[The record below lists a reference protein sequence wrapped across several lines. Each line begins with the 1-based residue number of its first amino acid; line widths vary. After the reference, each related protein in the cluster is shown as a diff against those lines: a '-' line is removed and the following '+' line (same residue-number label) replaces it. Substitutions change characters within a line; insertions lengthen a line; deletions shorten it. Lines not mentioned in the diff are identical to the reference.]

1 MNEDPMPII
10 MKRLGSCLLML
21 ALLAAGCSQ
30 PASDPEDAEPDSTE
44 AAEPADS
51 SSGVDDDETDGPAA
65 LAPVGPETPGVTDDT
80 ITVSFIIT
88 DTSAVAAAFGW
99 EVPTEGDREA
109 QVAALVDDINAR
121 GGIAG
126 RTIDAKVHVFNAM
139 TDGPVAEEALCN
151 AITQDDRAFAVV
163 MTGQFQE
170 NARPCYANAK
180 TLMLDATLYPV
191 DDAGFDELAPY
202 LWSPF
207 LPSYD
212 NLTAGMA
219 SSLTDS
225 GWFASGT
232 VGVISIDSDLSQRAY
247 EQEFAPV
254 LDAAGVEVASFNTI
268 DPTDGRAFEN
278 DLLQAIV
285 NFKEA
290 NVDRVVAI
298 GGSRLISWFI
308 NTAITQNFE
317 PQYAVSS
324 YDSPDFNIFNYGPQM
339 VGATGISVLPGAD
352 VADDQWPFP
361 ANDAEAACI
370 DVFSDAGLAIDDRAM
385 VRTGLMF
392 CDALRLLVAA
402 GDGAAEVSA
411 AGFGDAMWALGAG
424 FEAASVYSVQFVPGQ
439 YAGGG
444 SFMPFAFDAGCE
456 CMVVGGSPIDF
467 DG

>member
-1 MNEDPMPII
+1 MPII

-30 PASDPEDAEPDSTE
+30 PASDSEDAEPDSTE

-51 SSGVDDDETDGPAA
+51 SSGVDDDETDGPPA
-65 LAPVGPETPGVTDDT
+65 LAPAGPETPGVTDDT

-191 DDAGFDELAPY
+191 DNAGFDELAPY

-370 DVFSDAGLAIDDRAM
+370 NVFSDAGLAIDDRAM

-392 CDALRLLVAA
+392 CDAVQLLAAA

>member
-1 MNEDPMPII
+1 MSTI
-10 MKRLGSCLLML
+10 MKRRGSCLLML
-21 ALLAAGCSQ
+21 ALLAVGCSQ
-30 PASDPEDAEPDSTE
+30 PVSDSEDGAPDSTE

-51 SSGVDDDETDGPAA
+51 SSGVDDDEIDGPAVM
-65 LAPVGPETPGVTDDT
+65 APAGPETPGVTDDT

-109 QVAALVDDINAR
+109 QVAALVDDINTR

-151 AITQDDRAFAVV
+151 AITQDDQAFAVV

-191 DDAGFDELAPY
+191 DEAGFEELAPY

-219 SSLTDS
+219 SSLIDS

-232 VGVISIDSDLSQRAY
+232 VGVISIDSGLSQRVY

-254 LDAAGVEVASFNTI
+254 LDAAGVEVASFNSI

-361 ANDAEAACI
+361 ANDAEAACL
-370 DVFSDAGLAIDDRAM
+370 DVFSDAGLATDDRAM

-392 CDALRLLVAA
+392 CDAVQLLAAA

-411 AGFGDAMWALGAG
+411 EGFGDAMWALGAG

>member
-1 MNEDPMPII
+1 MSDSED
-10 MKRLGSCLLML
+10 G
-21 ALLAAGCSQ
+21 A
-30 PASDPEDAEPDSTE
+30 PDSTE

-51 SSGVDDDETDGPAA
+51 SSGVDDDEIDGPAVM
-65 LAPVGPETPGVTDDT
+65 APAGPETPGVTDDT

-109 QVAALVDDINAR
+109 QVAALVDDINTR

-151 AITQDDRAFAVV
+151 AITQDDQAFAVV

-191 DDAGFDELAPY
+191 DEAGFEELAPY

-219 SSLTDS
+219 SSLIDS

-232 VGVISIDSDLSQRAY
+232 VGVISIDSGLSQRVY

-254 LDAAGVEVASFNTI
+254 LDAAGVEVASFNSI

-361 ANDAEAACI
+361 ANDAEAACL
-370 DVFSDAGLAIDDRAM
+370 DVFSDAGLATDDRAM

-392 CDALRLLVAA
+392 CDAVQLLAAA

-411 AGFGDAMWALGAG
+411 EGFGDAMWALGAG

>member
-1 MNEDPMPII
+1 MPTI
-10 MKRLGSCLLML
+10 MKRRGSCLLML
-21 ALLAAGCSQ
+21 ALLAVGCSQ
-30 PASDPEDAEPDSTE
+30 PVSDSEDGAPDSTE

-51 SSGVDDDETDGPAA
+51 SSGFDDDEIDGPAVM
-65 LAPVGPETPGVTDDT
+65 APAGPETPGVTDDT

-109 QVAALVDDINAR
+109 QVAALVDDINTR

-151 AITQDDRAFAVV
+151 AITQDDQAFAVV

-191 DDAGFDELAPY
+191 DDVGFEELAPY

-219 SSLTDS
+219 SSLIDS

-232 VGVISIDSDLSQRAY
+232 VGVISIDSGLSQRAY
-247 EQEFAPV
+247 AQEFAPV
-254 LDAAGVEVASFNTI
+254 LDAAGVEVASFNSI

-361 ANDAEAACI
+361 ANDAEAACL
-370 DVFSDAGLAIDDRAM
+370 DVFSDAGLATDDRAM

-392 CDALRLLVAA
+392 CDAVQLLAAA

-411 AGFGDAMWALGAG
+411 EGFGDAMWALGAG

>member
-1 MNEDPMPII
+1 MPTHT
-10 MKRLGSCLLML
+10 KRFGICLLTL
-21 ALLAAGCSQ
+21 ALLAVGCSQ
-30 PASDPEDAEPDSTE
+30 SASDPEGAAIDSTE
-44 AAEPADS
+44 ALEPSGS
-51 SSGVDDDETDGPAA
+51 SSGIDDDGTDGPVAIVPA
-65 LAPVGPETPGVTDDT
+65 GADTPGVTDDT

-88 DTSAVAAAFGW
+88 DTTAVAAAFGW
-99 EVPTEGDREA
+99 EVPTEGNREA
-109 QVAALVDDINAR
+109 QVAALVEDINAR
-121 GGIAG
+121 GGVAG
-126 RTIDAKVHVFNAM
+126 RTIDAKVHVFNAI

-151 AITQDDRAFAVV
+151 AITQDDQAFAVV

-180 TLMLDATLYPV
+180 TLMFDATLYPV

-225 GWFASGT
+225 GWFGSGT
-232 VGVISIDSDLSQRAY
+232 VGVISIDSDLSRRAY
-247 EQEFAPV
+247 EQEFVPV

-268 DPTDGRAFEN
+268 DPTDGRAFETG
-278 DLLQAIV
+278 LLQAIV

-298 GGSRLISWFI
+298 GGSRLISWFM

-339 VGATGISVLPGAD
+339 VGATGISILPGTD

-361 ANDAEAACI
+361 ANDAEAACV
-370 DVFSDAGLAIDDRAM
+370 DVFSAAGLAIDDRAT

-392 CDALRLLVAA
+392 CDALQLLAAA
-402 GDGAAEVSA
+402 GDGATEISA
-411 AGFGDAMWALGAG
+411 AGFGESMWALDTS
-424 FEAASVYSVQFVPGQ
+424 FEAASVYSVQFERGQ

-444 SFMPFAFDAGCE
+444 AFMPFAFDPGCE
-456 CMVVGGSPIDF
+456 CMVVSGSPINF